1 MLHFGTGWVDAW
13 PMSLNTNECIGRQAA
28 RKDHEGQSHGQ
39 RGDTMDKGQ
48 LMIIPFYKVLQA
60 MTSTELVQ
68 STSRQLGKLRT

>member
-13 PMSLNTNECIGRQAA
+13 PMTLNTNECIGRQAA
-28 RKDHEGQSHGQ
+28 RKDHGGQSHGQ
-39 RGDTMDKGQ
+39 RGDTMDMDQ
-48 LMIIPFYKVLQA
+48 LMIIPCYRVLQA

>member
-13 PMSLNTNECIGRQAA
+13 PMSLNTNEWIARQAA

-39 RGDTMDKGQ
+39 RGDIMDMDQ
-48 LMIIPFYKVLQA
+48 LEMVPSHRVLLV

-68 STSRQLGKLRT
+68 STSLRLGKLRT